1 MNNTKPKIYAVV
13 GPTASGKSAL
23 ALELAKR
30 HGGEIISC
38 DSMQIYK
45 RMNIGTAKPTVAE
58 QSAVRHHLI
67 DIVEPDVSFSCED
80 YVAYADKA
88 IADCVS
94 RGKIPII
101 CGGTGLYLD
110 TLLRGGNSAPVGD
123 TSAIR
128 AELTAR
134 AEREGADAIY
144 AELMRVDRESA
155 EAIHPNNVKRVI
167 RALEIYY
174 SCGVPK
180 SELDRVS
187 KQTEPRYD
195 AIVLMLKYAD
205 RDILYRRIEKRVD
218 QMIAEGLLDET
229 RALMEEG
236 VFEKNG
242 TAAQAIGYKEIIS
255 YLDGESTLDEAVEK
269 LKLSTRRYAKR
280 QLTWFR
286 HNADAKRLYIDREDG
301 SMKVWDELLAE
312 LFTLADEHIMAQKMT
327 RIRGE
332 YN

>member
-1 MNNTKPKIYAVV
+1 MTQKTKIYAVV

-67 DIVEPDVSFSCED
+67 DIVEPDVDFSCED
-80 YVAYADKA
+80 YVAYAHKA

-134 AEREGADAIY
+134 AEREGADEIY

-187 KQTEPRYD
+187 KQIEPRYD
-195 AIVLMLKYAD
+195 ASVLMLKYGD
-205 RDILYRRIEKRVD
+205 REILYRRIEKRVD
-218 QMIAEGLLDET
+218 QMIAQGLLDET
-229 RALMEEG
+229 RALMQEG

-242 TAAQAIGYKEIIS
+242 TAAQAIGYKELLG
-255 YLDGESTLDEAVEK
+255 YLRGTESLEEAIAE
-269 LKLSTRRYAKR
+269 LKTATRRYAKR
-280 QLTWFR
+280 QITWFSAKDYVMPLEADSECGVKR
-286 HNADAKRLYIDREDG
+286 FEEIVNNAEK
-301 SMKVWDELLAE
+301 
-312 LFTLADEHIMAQKMT
+312 LFSL
-327 RIRGE
+327 
-332 YN
+332 

>member
-1 MNNTKPKIYAVV
+1 MNEKTKIYAIV

-30 HGGEIISC
+30 NGGEIISC

-45 RMNIGTAKPTVAE
+45 RMNIGTAKPTDEE
-58 QSAVRHHLI
+58 QREVRHHLI

-88 IADCVS
+88 IADCVA
-94 RGKIPII
+94 RGKMPIV

-110 TLLRGGNSAPVGD
+110 TLLRGGNSAPVAD

-128 AELTAR
+128 AALTEK
-134 AEREGADAIY
+134 AEREGVESVY
-144 AELMRVDRESA
+144 EELMQVDRESA

-180 SELDRVS
+180 SELDRAS
-187 KQTEPRYD
+187 KQIEPRYD
-195 AIVLMLKYAD
+195 ASVLVLKYAD
-205 RDILYRRIEKRVD
+205 RDILYKRIEKRVD
-218 QMIAEGLLDET
+218 MMIAEGLLEET

-242 TAAQAIGYKEIIS
+242 TAAQAIGYKELLGYLRGEQSFEDAIS
-255 YLDGESTLDEAVEK
+255 D
-269 LKLSTRRYAKR
+269 LKTATRRYAKR
-280 QLTWFR
+280 QITWFSAKDYVLSLEADGECGIKR
-286 HNADAKRLYIDREDG
+286 FEEIVNNAEK
-301 SMKVWDELLAE
+301 
-312 LFTLADEHIMAQKMT
+312 LFSL
-327 RIRGE
+327 
-332 YN
+332 

>member
-1 MNNTKPKIYAVV
+1 MTQKTKIYAVV

-58 QSAVRHHLI
+58 QSEVRHYLI
-67 DIVEPDVSFSCED
+67 DIVEPDVDFSCED

-88 IADCVS
+88 IADCIS
-94 RGKIPII
+94 RGKLPII

-180 SELDRVS
+180 SELDRTS
-187 KQTEPRYD
+187 KQIEPRYD
-195 AIVLMLKYAD
+195 ASVLMLKYAD

-218 QMIAEGLLDET
+218 QMIAEGLLEET

-242 TAAQAIGYKEIIS
+242 TAAQAIGYKELLGYLRGTESLEDAIS
-255 YLDGESTLDEAVEK
+255 E
-269 LKLSTRRYAKR
+269 LKTATRRYAKR
-280 QLTWFR
+280 QITWFSAKDYVMSLV
-286 HNADAKRLYIDREDG
+286 ADGEDG
-301 SMKVWDELLAE
+301 IKRFEEIVNNGEK
-312 LFTLADEHIMAQKMT
+312 LFSL
-327 RIRGE
+327 
-332 YN
+332 

>member
-1 MNNTKPKIYAVV
+1 MNGKIKIYAVV

-45 RMNIGTAKPTVAE
+45 RMDIGTAKPTEEE
-58 QSAVRHHLI
+58 QSEVRHHLI
-67 DIVEPDVSFSCED
+67 DIVEPDVDFSCED

-88 IADCVS
+88 IEDCVA
-94 RGKIPII
+94 RGKLPII

-110 TLLRGGNSAPVGD
+110 TLLRGGNSAPVAD
-123 TSAIR
+123 TSVIR

-134 AEREGADAIY
+134 AESEGADAIY

-155 EAIHPNNVKRVI
+155 ENIHPNNLKRVI

-180 SELDRVS
+180 SELDRAS
-187 KQTEPRYD
+187 KQIEPRYD
-195 AIVLMLKYAD
+195 ASVLMLRYAD

-218 QMIAEGLLDET
+218 QMIAEGLLEET
-229 RALMEEG
+229 RALMREG

-242 TAAQAIGYKEIIS
+242 TAAQAIGYKELLG
-255 YLDGESTLDEAVEK
+255 YLRGEQSLEDAIAD
-269 LKLSTRRYAKR
+269 LKTATRRYAKR
-280 QLTWFR
+280 QITWFSAKDYVLPIA
-286 HNADAKRLYIDREDG
+286 ADGEHGIKRFEEI
-301 SMKVWDELLAE
+301 VNN
-312 LFTLADEHIMAQKMT
+312 AQKLFSL
-327 RIRGE
+327 
-332 YN
+332 

>member
-1 MNNTKPKIYAVV
+1 MTQKTKIYAVV

-45 RMNIGTAKPTVAE
+45 RMNIGTAKPTDEE
-58 QSAVRHHLI
+58 QREVRHHLI

-88 IADCVS
+88 IADCVA
-94 RGKIPII
+94 RGKMPII

-110 TLLRGGNSAPVGD
+110 TLLRGGNSAPVAD
-123 TSAIR
+123 TSDIR
-128 AELTAR
+128 ASLTEK
-134 AEREGADAIY
+134 AEKEGVESVY

-180 SELDRVS
+180 SELDRAS
-187 KQTEPRYD
+187 KQIESRYD
-195 AIVLMLKYAD
+195 ASVLMIKYAD
-205 RDILYRRIEKRVD
+205 RDILYKRIEKRVD
-218 QMIAEGLLDET
+218 MMIAEGLLEET

-242 TAAQAIGYKEIIS
+242 TA
-255 YLDGESTLDEAVEK
+255 V
-269 LKLSTRRYAKR
+269 R
-280 QLTWFR
+280 
-286 HNADAKRLYIDREDG
+286 
-301 SMKVWDELLAE
+301 
-312 LFTLADEHIMAQKMT
+312 
-327 RIRGE
+327 
-332 YN
+332 